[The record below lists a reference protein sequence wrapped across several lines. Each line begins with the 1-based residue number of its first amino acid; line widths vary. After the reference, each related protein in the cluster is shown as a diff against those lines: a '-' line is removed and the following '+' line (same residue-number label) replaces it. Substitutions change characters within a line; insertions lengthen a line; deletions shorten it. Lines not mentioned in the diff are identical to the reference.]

1 MLRWLAEP
9 PRRVAGGTGDRVTRA
24 PDEECGRGAP
34 GVLTAGARSTAGQRH
49 VAQHEGMVGSPM
61 AYAESKSFGR
71 RGLVLAALGGA
82 AAFGLS
88 ACGPDD
94 DSTGRTPQRSQQPTT
109 RDFKT
114 AGGTT
119 VEIPARPRRVVCTS
133 YQMAAPLLDVGYT
146 PAAAA
151 EIPNLETFISG
162 DVLTKYQALPSIGSW
177 VEINIEK
184 VLAAKP
190 DLILVNGVPG
200 YTDPLMKEYP
210 KIAPALVLMA
220 EKTSDWTKVAIQAA
234 DAVGRKAEAEKL
246 RTQYTERAAGL
257 KRDYAD
263 VLERTKWSMLY
274 EVSYGEG
281 QWSLLYPDGWIGVIL
296 QDIGVRF
303 GHATMGQTG
312 TGKAYSLEQLTLIDD
327 SDVIVAQADN
337 TGALVKPMRAL
348 TGKPGWEN
356 LQAVKAEA
364 VFPMPNFYTV
374 SYSSALA
381 VLDTLEGILTKLRS
395 RPS

>member
-1 MLRWLAEP
+1 
-9 PRRVAGGTGDRVTRA
+9 
-24 PDEECGRGAP
+24 
-34 GVLTAGARSTAGQRH
+34 
-49 VAQHEGMVGSPM
+49 M
-61 AYAESKSFGR
+61 AYAESKSLGR
-71 RGLVLAALGGA
+71 RGLLLGAVGGA
-82 AAFGLS
+82 AAFGLPG
-88 ACGPDD
+88 CGPENEP
-94 DSTGRTPQRSQQPTT
+94 TPAGRKTSQPPTT
-109 RDFKT
+109 REFKT
-114 AGGTT
+114 ARGT
-119 VEIPARPRRVVCTS
+119 VEIPSRPRRVVCTS

-146 PAAAA
+146 PVAAA
-151 EIPNLETFISG
+151 EIPNLETFVGG
-162 DVLTKYQALPSIGSW
+162 DVLKEYQALPSIGSW

-220 EKTSDWTKVAIQAA
+220 EKTSDWTKVAIDAA

-246 RTQYTERAAGL
+246 RTQYTERAAEL
-257 KRDYAD
+257 KSDYAD

-274 EVSYGEG
+274 EVSFGEG

-296 QDIGVRF
+296 QDAGVRF
-303 GHATMGQTG
+303 GHATMGKSG

-327 SDVIVAQADN
+327 SDVFVAQADD
-337 TGALVKPMRAL
+337 TGTLVKPMQAL

-356 LQAVKAEA
+356 LRAVMAEQ

-395 RPS
+395 RAS